1 MRRKLILIT
10 LRTCR
15 NGKLILDTFIVALFN
30 FEVPHP
36 IQGGPATDHSR
47 PRGVHHRQQ
56 PSAFRQGA
64 SFVGDFV
71 MERRSIRNGVTLELE
86 N

>member
-1 MRRKLILIT
+1 MIT

-15 NGKLILDTFIVALFN
+15 TGKLILDTFIVALFN

-47 PRGVHHRQQ
+47 PRGVHHCQQ

-71 MERRSIRNGVTLELE
+71 MERRSIRNGVTVELE
-86 N
+86 K

>member
-1 MRRKLILIT
+1 MILIT

-15 NGKLILDTFIVALFN
+15 TGKLILGTFIVALFN
-30 FEVPHP
+30 FDVPHP

-47 PRGVHHRQQ
+47 PRGVHHCQQ
-56 PSAFRQGA
+56 PTAFRQGA

-71 MERRSIRNGVTLELE
+71 MGRRSIRNGVTVELE
-86 N
+86 K

>member
-1 MRRKLILIT
+1 MIT

-36 IQGGPATDHSR
+36 IQGGPATDHRR
-47 PRGVHHRQQ
+47 PGGVHHRQQ
-56 PSAFRQGA
+56 PTAFRQGA

-71 MERRSIRNGVTLELE
+71 MERRPIRNGVTVELE
-86 N
+86 KSTV

>member
-1 MRRKLILIT
+1 MIT

-30 FEVPHP
+30 FEVPYP

-47 PRGVHHRQQ
+47 PGGVHHRQQ
-56 PSAFRQGA
+56 PTAFRQGA

-71 MERRSIRNGVTLELE
+71 MERRSIRNGVTVELE
-86 N
+86 K

>member
-1 MRRKLILIT
+1 MILIT

-15 NGKLILDTFIVALFN
+15 TGKLILGTFIVALFN
-30 FEVPHP
+30 VDVPHP

-47 PRGVHHRQQ
+47 PRGVHHCQQ
-56 PSAFRQGA
+56 PTAFRQGA

-71 MERRSIRNGVTLELE
+71 MERRSIRNGVTVELE
-86 N
+86 K

>member
-1 MRRKLILIT
+1 MIT

-15 NGKLILDTFIVALFN
+15 TGKLILGTFIVALFN
-30 FEVPHP
+30 FDVPHP

-47 PRGVHHRQQ
+47 PRGVHHCQQ
-56 PSAFRQGA
+56 PTAFRQGA

-71 MERRSIRNGVTLELE
+71 MGRRSIRNGVTVELE
-86 N
+86 K

>member
-1 MRRKLILIT
+1 MIT

-36 IQGGPATDHSR
+36 IQGGPATDHRR
-47 PRGVHHRQQ
+47 PGGVHHRQQ
-56 PSAFRQGA
+56 PTAVRQGA
-64 SFVGDFV
+64 SFVGGFV
-71 MERRSIRNGVTLELE
+71 MERRPIRNGVTVELE
-86 N
+86 KSTV

>member
-15 NGKLILDTFIVALFN
+15 TGKLILDTFIVALFN

-47 PRGVHHRQQ
+47 PGGVHHRQQ
-56 PSAFRQGA
+56 PRAFRQGA

-71 MERRSIRNGVTLELE
+71 MERRSTRNGVTVELE
-86 N
+86 K